1 MKFFILILGLLIAN
15 YGEGYKVAILVPDM
29 SGSQLM
35 FNQRVAETLADAGH
49 NVTLIRLQMMDY
61 GEVKAKTRKDI
72 HEIYANGILE
82 DFDYERVKDIQ
93 AKNMFADTSIWA
105 FLSKESREMFANI
118 SIAFAKGCEGRL
130 KF

>member
-1 MKFFILILGLLIAN
+1 MKVLILILTFLITN
-15 YGEGYKVAILVPDM
+15 NVEGYKLAILVPDM

-72 HEIYANGILE
+72 HEIFANGILK
-82 DFDYERVKDIQ
+82 DFDYEELNKMNG
-93 AKNMFADTSIWA
+93 KNIFEDKSIWA
-105 FLSKESREMFANI
+105 FLSKENREMLANA
-118 SIAFAKGCEGRL
+118 SMLFAKGCE
-130 KF
+130 